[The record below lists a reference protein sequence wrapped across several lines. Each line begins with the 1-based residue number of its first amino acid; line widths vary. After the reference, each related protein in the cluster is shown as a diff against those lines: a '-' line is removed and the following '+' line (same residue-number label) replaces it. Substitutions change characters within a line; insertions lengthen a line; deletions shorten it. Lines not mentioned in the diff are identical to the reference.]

1 MINLLRDSK
10 KRTFLVLFTL
20 SVVLIFGILFTLM
33 LLFENQKILFDSQVN
48 RYNSYRLGDALK
60 QSDDLLTE
68 YCKNYVVTQ
77 DSIWEEKYWE
87 VVAMREGK
95 IPQNSG
101 WTRSILDSMY
111 HMGFSENEFGLLKV
125 ALDNSNQLIEKET
138 MAFNASKGIFLDS
151 LKHYTIK
158 GDKDIE
164 LALEILHSKEYL
176 LLKKEIA
183 EPLIK
188 FESLIE
194 TRTKSTVEKY
204 KDKGEF
210 LLLLILFFTL
220 LAILISIITYSMII
234 KRLNQKE
241 ELADELEVRSNEQAC
256 LYRVSQLLE
265 NTEKSI
271 EHVLE
276 STVFIIPYGLKHT
289 DDPHVR
295 ITFQSNLYGSINFK
309 ETNKKQEVPIII
321 RGEEL
326 GKIEVFYKN
335 GALIDEDH
343 SNDVL
348 HLIETIAS
356 LLSNFYE
363 RNTYFKNLKETNTIL
378 QKEIQLKE
386 KTEKELRKSDER
398 FSLSTI
404 ANNSGIWDLD
414 VNSGVCYW
422 SPIHYQILGYDEGEI
437 IPTIDFIRSIIHHE
451 DQSTFDQHFNAH
463 IRNGQPLDYE
473 ARFYTKLK
481 EVKWC
486 HITGASSRNEIG
498 DATRIV
504 GTFTDITEKKVAATA
519 LLEKE
524 QQLQYALDVSNE
536 GIWEIFKASDTI
548 LFSERCFTMLG
559 FEPTDEENDP
569 LTFWQSI
576 IPLEEQSKALVNQ
589 MSEIKTTGIHDS
601 IYRLRT
607 KSEDYKWIHT
617 KGKAVEFDPDG
628 TPIRIVG
635 TMSDITERMKQEE
648 KIVSAVLETEDKE
661 RSRIAREIHD
671 GLQQTMTTS
680 LMSFEKLR
688 SSLLFQNETEDER
701 FQLGY
706 KYLKNAIEES
716 RTLAYNLMPK
726 VVDENGIVE
735 AINALITAIAPS
747 SKTVFSFD
755 QNLNE
760 HRLKLSVEMTLYRIT
775 QEAINNV
782 IKYAEAEQCNIQ
794 LLKHSD
800 VLLLTIDDNGVGFD
814 RVETHKT
821 FGINSMRTRAES
833 VGAYFEIN
841 SQKGKGTQIL
851 VELPLN

>member
-1 MINLLRDSK
+1 MINLLKDSK
-10 KRTFLVLFTL
+10 KGTFMVLFTM

-33 LLFENQKILFDSQVN
+33 LLFENQQILFDSQVN

-77 DSIWEEKYWE
+77 DSIWEERYWE
-87 VVAMREGK
+87 VVAMREGN
-95 IPQNSG
+95 IPQGSG

-111 HMGFSENEFGLLKV
+111 HMGFSEEEFSLLKE

-138 MAFNASKGIFLDS
+138 MAFNASKGIFQDS
-151 LKHYTIK
+151 LNHYTVK
-158 GDKDIE
+158 GE
-164 LALEILHSKEYL
+164 ANTPLALEILHGKEYL

-204 KDKGEF
+204 RDKGEF
-210 LLLLILFFTL
+210 LLLLTL
-220 LAILISIITYSMII
+220 LFIIVAILISFITYSMII

-241 ELADELEVRSNEQAC
+241 ELANELEARSNEQAC

-265 NTEKSI
+265 NTDKSI

-276 STVFIIPYGLKHT
+276 STVFIIPYGLKHA
-289 DDPHVR
+289 DDSFAR
-295 ITFQSNLYGSINFK
+295 ITFKTNTYISINFK
-309 ETNKKQEVPIII
+309 ETDIKQEVPIII
-321 RGEEL
+321 RGEVL
-326 GKIEVFYKN
+326 GKIEVFYN
-335 GALIDEDH
+335 DNNEI
-343 SNDVL
+343 SNEVK

-363 RNTYFKNLKETNTIL
+363 RNTYFKNLKETNSSL

-386 KTEKELRKSDER
+386 ATAVELRKSDER
-398 FSLSTI
+398 FNLSTK

-414 VNSGVCYW
+414 VQSGVCYW
-422 SPIHYQILGYDEGEI
+422 SPIHYQVLGYDEGEI
-437 IPTIDFIRSIIHHE
+437 IPTIDFIRSIIHPE
-451 DQSTFDQHFNAH
+451 DQSSFDQHFNAH
-463 IRNGQPLDYE
+463 IHQGMPLDYE
-473 ARFYTKLK
+473 ARFNTKQK
-481 EVKWC
+481 EIKWY

-498 DATRIV
+498 VSTRIV
-504 GTFTDITEKKVAATA
+504 GTFTDITGKKEAATA

-536 GIWEIFKASDTI
+536 GIWEIFKGVDKI
-548 LFSERCFTMLG
+548 LFSERCYSMLG
-559 FEPTDEENDP
+559 FDHNDEGENQNQ
-569 LTFWQSI
+569 FWQTI
-576 IPLEEQSKALVNQ
+576 IPLEEQSKALISQ
-589 MSEIKTTGIHDS
+589 KKEIQEEGIHDS
-601 IYRLRT
+601 IYRVRT
-607 KSEDYKWIHT
+607 KDDDYKWIHT
-617 KGKAVEFDPDG
+617 KGKAVEFDADQ

-648 KIVSAVLETEDKE
+648 KIVNAVLETEDKE

-688 SSLLFQNETEDER
+688 SSLSFQNETENER

-735 AINALITAIAPS
+735 AINALLTAIQPS
-747 SKTVFSFD
+747 TKTAFIFD

-760 HRLKLSVEMTLYRIT
+760 IRLKLSIEMTLYRIT

-782 IKYAEAEQCNIQ
+782 IKYADAEKCTIQ

-800 VLLLTIDDNGVGFD
+800 VLLLTIDDNGVGFE
-814 RVETHKT
+814 RVATHKT

-833 VGAYFEIN
+833 LGAYFEIN
-841 SQKGKGTQIL
+841 SQKGRGTQIL
-851 VELPLN
+851 VELPLK

>member
-1 MINLLRDSK
+1 MISLIKDSK
-10 KRTFLVLFTL
+10 KRTFLLLFSLSIALTFGLLLTL
-20 SVVLIFGILFTLM
+20 K
-33 LLFENQKILFDSQVN
+33 LLFENQQILFDSQVN

-68 YCKNYVVTQ
+68 YCKNYVVTR

-95 IPQNSG
+95 IPQGSG

-111 HMGFSENEFGLLKV
+111 HMGFSEEEFSLLKE

-138 MAFNASKGIFLDS
+138 MAFNASKGLFLDS
-151 LKHYTIK
+151 LNQYTVK
-158 GDKDIE
+158 GE
-164 LALEILHSKEYL
+164 VNMARALEALHSKDYL

-194 TRTKSTVEKY
+194 SRTKTTVETLR
-204 KDKGEF
+204 DKGEF
-210 LLLLILFFTL
+210 LLFLTL
-220 LAILISIITYSMII
+220 LFIIVTILVSIITYSLII

-241 ELADELEVRSNEQAC
+241 ELAEELAERSNEQAC

-265 NTEKSI
+265 NTDKSI

-276 STVFIIPYGLKHT
+276 STVFIIPYGLKHA
-289 DDPHVR
+289 DDSYVR
-295 ITFQSNLYGSINFK
+295 ITFNTNVYVSVNFK
-309 ETNKKQEVPIII
+309 ETSVKQSVPIII
-321 RGEEL
+321 QGEEL
-326 GKIEVFYKN
+326 GKIEVFYKSEIN
-335 GALIDEDH
+335 AKGISEE
-343 SNDVL
+343 VK
-348 HLIETIAS
+348 HLIETIAT

-363 RNTYFKNLKETNTIL
+363 RNTYYKHLKKTNNSLQEEIKLKEA
-378 QKEIQLKE
+378 
-386 KTEKELRKSDER
+386 TEKELRKSDER
-398 FSLSTI
+398 FTLSTK

-414 VNSGVCYW
+414 VHTGVCYW

-451 DQSTFDQHFNAH
+451 DQSPFDQHYNAH
-463 IRNGQPLDYE
+463 LKEGKPLDHE
-473 ARFYTKLK
+473 ARFFTKQK
-481 EVKWC
+481 EIKWY
-486 HITGASSRNEIG
+486 HITGASSRNESG
-498 DATRIV
+498 ASKRIV

-536 GIWEIFKASDTI
+536 GIWEIFKDTEGI
-548 LFSERCFTMLG
+548 LFSERCYSMLG
-559 FEPTDEENDP
+559 FEPDEEGENQQQ
-569 LTFWQSI
+569 FWQAI
-576 IPLEEQSKALVNQ
+576 LPLEEQSKALVNQ
-589 MSEIKTTGIHDS
+589 IEKVQTEGFHDS
-601 IYRLRT
+601 IYRVRT
-607 KSEDYKWIHT
+607 KENAIKWIHT
-617 KGKAVEFDPDG
+617 KGKAVEFEADN
-628 TPIRIVG
+628 TPKRIVG

-648 KIVSAVLETEDKE
+648 KIVNAVLETEDKE

-688 SSLLFQNETEDER
+688 SSLEFSDEKENER

-716 RTLAYNLMPK
+716 RNLAYNLMPK

-735 AINALITAIAPS
+735 AVNALITAIQPS
-747 SKTVFSFD
+747 TKTLFVFD

-760 HRLKLSVEMTLYRIT
+760 IRLKLSIEMTLYRIT

-782 IKYAEAEQCNIQ
+782 MKYANAEKCTIQ

-800 VLLLTIDDNGVGFD
+800 VLLLTIDDNGQGFD
-814 RVETHKT
+814 HVETHKT

-833 VGAYFEIN
+833 LGAYFEIN
-841 SQKGKGTQIL
+841 SQKGRGTQIL
-851 VELPLN
+851 VELPLK